1 MARVLKKSSIF
12 ENRRVILISIVIVA
26 IAIGFWSTSRYPT
39 LQGKADMTGIIH
51 LEDTLTHEVI
61 LHIDKQAPF
70 YKKVAFTTLNWA
82 WTNRQGMTFAVF
94 IAAAFMTLFK
104 YLPKYRS
111 RNRFLNSLY
120 GLVTGTPLGVCVNCV
135 APIAKAM
142 YEGGRSIQ
150 TSLALMFSSPT
161 LNIIV
166 LTMLFTLFPFYLAV
180 IKLAFTIFL
189 ILVIVPFISR
199 EDAPESTVACA
210 IPAITPSY
218 SETWAAALWGIAK
231 DYWDSF
237 AYIVIRTV
245 PLMFVAGF
253 LGALVSHVWDP
264 NTLIGE
270 QPAFWAVIV
279 IGLFGTFL
287 PMPIAFDVML
297 AQSLFAA
304 NVPIVVVM
312 TLLFTLGTF
321 SVYSA
326 FIIWRTFDFK
336 LALLL
341 FGIVTGLGVCAGYF
355 SQEYSDYK
363 NRDWEQQYDE
373 QVLGDTAKKRVEVNT
388 RDITEFALYGVQKT
402 KQISFEKIFSK
413 DNMTISRSAFAAS
426 EADGILPFSKYLGA
440 DFGID
445 SYNEI
450 NETNFIE
457 PFFLGRGLASGD
469 FNNDGWTDLLVAESG
484 GVDLFQNI
492 NGERFSKTHLDIPEL
507 VGVEVIF
514 VAMADLNRDGWLDFY
529 ITTFGNENYLVLN
542 PLAPSEEIQPV
553 RKINNGSALLTMSVS
568 MGDVNND
575 GWLDVFHGNWNG
587 GEITANPG
595 PKAQNQMLL
604 NNNLE
609 WQSFPLR
616 VFPREVE
623 GNTLSSLISDINHD
637 GKMDLMVGNDFEVP
651 DRFYINI
658 EGNRFGQISSKQEL
672 IPGSPELN
680 MSIDTA
686 DYNNDLKLDIYMT
699 GGSWTETPEHERAA
713 AVYKDSQFC
722 SNIQSP
728 EKKKECQKIWML
740 SKITLV
746 KDFKEC
752 SELGEHY
759 GDDVVRDCL
768 VTERVHNITRD
779 RTACDKVPDSYKI
792 YKTLCNAVE
801 GYPERGKLN
810 THGFVNQ
817 IPVTNILLESKGK
830 DGFDNL
836 SEQKN
841 VHYGA
846 WSWSGKF
853 ADLDNDGWQDIY
865 VANGSVYAAFVG
877 PTTHSPNM
885 FYHNRQGKQFS
896 LKHVSFGLDDFD
908 HSSAFTY
915 IDFDNDG
922 DLDIIGNTTH
932 GGLKLFRNNNTQGNS
947 IVIEFRDAI
956 GNTHCIGCK
965 VYVAYD
971 DEAGERKQ
979 MREIKAGGGFLSFD
993 APYAHFGFGEHLEV
1007 KRIGVVW
1014 STGERTM
1021 FEHPFETGH
1030 KYVITRS
1037 TLDKNL
1043 VDIAQP

>member
-1 MARVLKKSSIF
+1 MARVLKQASIF

-26 IAIGFWSTSRYPT
+26 IAIGFWTSSRYPT

-51 LEDTLTHEVI
+51 LEDTLTHEAI
-61 LHIDKQAPF
+61 LHLDKDSPF
-70 YKKVAFTTLNWA
+70 YEKVAFTTINWA

-111 RNRFLNSLY
+111 RNRFLNSVY

-142 YEGGRSIQ
+142 YEGGRSLQ
-150 TSLALMFSSPT
+150 TSLAVMFSSPT

-189 ILVIVPFISR
+189 ILVIVPFISK
-199 EDAPESTVACA
+199 EEAPEEGIACA
-210 IPAITPSY
+210 IPDLTPSY
-218 SETWAAALWGIAK
+218 AESWPAALWGIIK

-264 NTLIGE
+264 NSLIGE
-270 QPAFWAVIV
+270 QPAFWAVVV
-279 IGLFGTFL
+279 IGVFGTFL
-287 PMPIAFDVML
+287 PMPIAFDIML

-326 FIIWRTFDFK
+326 FIIWRTFDLK

-341 FGIVTGLGVCAGYF
+341 FAIVTALGVCAGYF

-363 NRDWEQQYDE
+363 ERKWEQQYEE
-373 QVLGDTAKKRVEVNT
+373 QVFGKSGDKKIVGPR
-388 RDITEFALYGVQKT
+388 RDITEFGLHGLQATQPYVRE
-402 KQISFEKIFSK
+402 QIFAKE
-413 DNMTISRSAFAAS
+413 NMTITRSAFLPAKA
-426 EADGILPFSKYLGA
+426 EGILPFSKFQGV

-457 PFFLGRGLASGD
+457 PFFLGRGLSSGD
-469 FNNDGWTDLLVAESG
+469 FNNDGWTDLLVAETG
-484 GVDLFQNI
+484 GVDLYQNI
-492 NGERFSKTHLDIPEL
+492 NGERFHKVRLDVPEL
-507 VGVEVIF
+507 ADKEVIY
-514 VAMADLNRDGWLDFY
+514 VAMADLNKDAWLDFY
-529 ITTFGNENYLVLN
+529 ITTFGGGNYLVLN
-542 PLAPSEEIQPV
+542 PLSPGGQQLPV
-553 RKINNGSALLTMSVS
+553 RQVDNGPALLTMSVA

-587 GEITANPG
+587 GEVTANPG

-604 NNNLE
+604 NKNLE
-609 WQSFPLR
+609 WEGFPLR

-658 EGNRFGQISSKQEL
+658 DGNRFGQISSKQNL

-699 GGSWTETPEHERAA
+699 GGSWTETPERERAA

-722 SNIQSP
+722 ANIQDPVRS
-728 EKKKECQKIWML
+728 KECQKIWML
-740 SKITLV
+740 SRITLV

-752 SELGEHY
+752 DELKEQY
-759 GDDVVRDCL
+759 GQDVVRDCL
-768 VTERVHNITRD
+768 VTERVHDVKWD
-779 RTACDKVPDSYKI
+779 RAACDKVPDHYTL
-792 YKTLCNAVE
+792 YKTLCDAVE
-801 GYPERGKLN
+801 GYPERKKLN
-810 THGFVNQ
+810 TSGFVEQ
-817 IPVTNILLESKGK
+817 IPVTNILLKSNGK
-830 DGFDNL
+830 DGFEDL

-841 VHYGA
+841 VHYGG
-846 WSWSGKF
+846 WSWAGKF

-885 FYHNRQGKQFS
+885 FYHNREGKQFS

-932 GGLKLFRNNNTQGNS
+932 GGLKLFRNNNTRGNS
-947 IVIEFRDAI
+947 IMFEFRDAI
-956 GNTHCIGCK
+956 GNTHCVGCK
-965 VYVAYD
+965 VFIAYEGAD
-971 DEAGERKQ
+971 GEHKQ
-979 MREIKAGGGFLSFD
+979 FREIKAGGGFLSFD
-993 APYAHFGFGEHLEV
+993 AAYAHFGLGEHEELTRV
-1007 KRIGVVW
+1007 GVVW

-1021 FEHPFETGH
+1021 FKHPFKAGH
-1030 KYVITRS
+1030 RYVITRTNVEQAAGDS
-1037 TLDKNL
+1037 A
-1043 VDIAQP
+1043 VE

>member
-1 MARVLKKSSIF
+1 MASVLKEQSIF
-12 ENRRVILISIVIVA
+12 GNRRVILISIVIVA

-51 LEDTLTHEVI
+51 LEDTLTHEVF
-61 LHIDKQAPF
+61 LHIDKEAPF
-70 YKKVAFTTLNWA
+70 HIKVAYTTINWA

-150 TSLALMFSSPT
+150 TSLAVMFSSPT

-166 LTMLFTLFPFYLAV
+166 LTMLFTLFPFYLAA

-199 EDAPESTVACA
+199 KEDEPITEGVACA
-210 IPAITPSY
+210 IPDITPTY
-218 SETWAAALWGIAK
+218 SETWPTALLGILK

-270 QPAFWAVIV
+270 QPALWAVIV

-304 NVPIVVVM
+304 NVPVVVVM

-326 FIIWRTFDFK
+326 FIIWRTFDLK
-336 LALLL
+336 LAILL
-341 FGIVTGLGVCAGYF
+341 FAIVTALGVCAGYF
-355 SQEYSDYK
+355 SQEYSNYK
-363 NRDWEQQYDE
+363 KEHWEQQYQE
-373 QVLGDTAKKRVEVNT
+373 QVLGDSKRKST
-388 RDITEFALYGVQKT
+388 KGASRDITEFALHGLQATQALPSEEIFVKQNFIIERTKFTAANSEGV
-402 KQISFEKIFSK
+402 
-413 DNMTISRSAFAAS
+413 
-426 EADGILPFSKYLGA
+426 LPFSKYSGTEY
-440 DFGID
+440 GID

-457 PFFLGRGLASGD
+457 PFFLGRGLSSGD
-469 FNNDGWTDLLVAESG
+469 FNNDGWIDLVVAETG

-492 NGERFSKTHLDIPEL
+492 NGKHFEKVRLDIPEL
-507 VGVEVIF
+507 VNSEIIY
-514 VAMADLNRDGWLDFY
+514 VAMADLNRDGWSDFY
-529 ITTFGNENYLVLN
+529 ITTYGNGNYLVLN
-542 PLAPSEEIQPV
+542 PLADIDEQQSV
-553 RKINNGSALLTMSVS
+553 RKINNGAALLTMSVA

-575 GWLDVFHGNWNG
+575 GWLDIFHGNWNG

-604 NNNLE
+604 NKNLE
-609 WQSFPLR
+609 LSPFPLR

-637 GKMDLMVGNDFEVP
+637 GKMDLIVGNDFEVP
-651 DRFYINI
+651 DRFYLNL
-658 EGNRFGQISSKQEL
+658 EGTRYGQISSKQKL

-686 DYNNDLKLDIYMT
+686 DYNNDLKVDIYMT
-699 GGSWTETPEHERAA
+699 GGSWTETPHKERAA
-713 AVYKDSQFC
+713 AKFRQTAFC
-722 SNIQSP
+722 LNASS
-728 EKKKECQKIWML
+728 EKKKRECMKIWGL
-740 SKITLV
+740 SKSTLV
-746 KDFKEC
+746 KELRECEELREDFGAE
-752 SELGEHY
+752 
-759 GDDVVRDCL
+759 VVRDCL
-768 VTERVHNITRD
+768 VTKRVHDVKWD
-779 RTACDKVPDSYKI
+779 RTACDKVPASYEI
-792 YKTLCNAVE
+792 YKTLCNAIE
-801 GYPERGKLN
+801 GYPERTKLN
-810 THGFVNQ
+810 THGFVEQ
-817 IPVTNILLESKGK
+817 IPVTNILLESKGVN
-830 DGFDNL
+830 GFDNI
-836 SEQKN
+836 SEEKN
-841 VHYGA
+841 VHFGG
-846 WSWSGKF
+846 WSWAGKF

-885 FYHNRQGKQFS
+885 FYHNRKGKNFS
-896 LKHVSFGLDDFD
+896 LRHVSFGLDDFD

-932 GGLKLFRNNNTQGNS
+932 GGLKVFKNNDTRGNS
-947 IVIEFRDAI
+947 IIVEFRDEI
-956 GNTHCIGCK
+956 GNTHCVGCK
-965 VYVAYD
+965 IYIAH
-971 DEAGERKQ
+971 GEEDVEFNQ
-979 MREIKAGGGFLSFD
+979 VREIKAGGGFLSFD
-993 APYAHFGFGEHLEV
+993 APYAHFGIGDEQLV
-1007 KRIGVVW
+1007 KRIAVIW

-1021 FEHPFETGH
+1021 FNHEFKAGY
-1030 KYVITRS
+1030 KYMITRAAL
-1037 TLDKNL
+1037 TED
-1043 VDIAQP
+1043 AGE

>member
-1 MARVLKKSSIF
+1 MARVLKQQSIF

-51 LEDTLTHEVI
+51 LEDTLTHEVF
-61 LHIDKQAPF
+61 LHIEKDAPF
-70 YKKVAFTTLNWA
+70 YEKVMYTTINWA

-104 YLPKYRS
+104 YLPRYRS

-150 TSLALMFSSPT
+150 TSLAVMFSSPT

-199 EDAPESTVACA
+199 KEDAPEAIACA
-210 IPAITPSY
+210 IPDITPTYAES
-218 SETWAAALWGIAK
+218 WPKALFGIVK

-270 QPAFWAVIV
+270 QPTFWAVLA

-304 NVPIVVVM
+304 NVPTVVVM

-326 FIIWRTFDFK
+326 FIIWRTFDLK
-336 LALLL
+336 LAVLL
-341 FGIVTGLGVCAGYF
+341 FAIVTGLGICAGYF
-355 SQEYSDYK
+355 SQEYSNYK
-363 NRDWEQQYDE
+363 KQNWEKQYE
-373 QVLGDTAKKRVEVNT
+373 QQVLGDSGKKIEKQPKQY
-388 RDITEFALYGVQKT
+388 ITKFALQEILDTKALDSEEIFTKKNFTITRTAFLDSKT
-402 KQISFEKIFSK
+402 E
-413 DNMTISRSAFAAS
+413 
-426 EADGILPFSKYLGA
+426 GILPFSKYLGS

-450 NETNFIE
+450 HETNFIE

-469 FNNDGWTDLLVAESG
+469 FNNDGWIDLLVAETG

-492 NGERFSKTHLDIPEL
+492 NGERFHKVRLDIPEL
-507 VGVEVIF
+507 VNSEVIF

-529 ITTFGNENYLVLN
+529 ITTFGNDNYLVLN
-542 PLAPSEEIQPV
+542 PLAKPKPNKLV
-553 RKINNGSALLTMSVS
+553 RKIHNGEALLTMSVA

-575 GWLDVFHGNWNG
+575 GWLDIFHGNWNG

-595 PKAQNQMLL
+595 PKAKNQMLL

-609 WQSFPLR
+609 LSPFPMR
-616 VFPREVE
+616 VFPRELE
-623 GNTLSSLISDINHD
+623 GNTLASLITDYNHD
-637 GKMDLMVGNDFEVP
+637 GYMDLIVGNDFEIP
-651 DRFYINI
+651 DRFYLNL

-699 GGSWTETPEHERAA
+699 GGSWTETPHKERAA
-713 AVYKDSQFC
+713 AKFKKIAFC
-722 SNIQSP
+722 LNAST
-728 EKKKECQKIWML
+728 EKKKKECTKIWGL
-740 SKITLV
+740 SRSTLV
-746 KDFKEC
+746 KELREC
-752 SELGEHY
+752 EEMREEF
-759 GDDVVRDCL
+759 GDEVVRDCL
-768 VTERVHNITRD
+768 VTKRVHDVKWD
-779 RTACDKVPDSYKI
+779 RTACDKVPQSYSI
-792 YKTLCNAVE
+792 YRTLCGAVD
-801 GYPERGKLN
+801 GYPERKKIN
-810 THGFVNQ
+810 THGFIEQ
-817 IPVTNILLESKGK
+817 IPVTNILLESHGL
-830 DGFDNL
+830 DGFKNI
-836 SEQKN
+836 SEEKN
-841 VHYGA
+841 VHYGG
-846 WSWSGKF
+846 WSWAGKF
-853 ADLDNDGWQDIY
+853 GDVDNDGWQDIY

-885 FYHNRQGKQFS
+885 FYHNRLGKQFS

-915 IDFDNDG
+915 VDFDNDG

-932 GGLKLFRNNNTQGNS
+932 GGLKLYKNNETQGNS
-947 IVIEFRDAI
+947 IIIEFRDEI

-965 VYVAYD
+965 VYVAL
-971 DEAGERKQ
+971 GEKEGEGGQ
-979 MREIKAGGGFLSFD
+979 LREIKAGGGFLSFD
-993 APYAHFGFGEHLEV
+993 APYAHFGLGSEEKV
-1007 KRIGVVW
+1007 KNIAVIW
-1014 STGERTM
+1014 STGERTL
-1021 FEHPFETGH
+1021 FNREFKAGY
-1030 KYVITRS
+1030 KYLITRS
-1037 TLDKNL
+1037 AIED
-1043 VDIAQP
+1043 Q